1 MPDEKST
8 LLDVSTTAPAP
19 DSVRDQ
25 EVAVHHIRAV
35 GGGAAGLELVT
46 SLGDTLGR
54 HGRARITLIEKGR
67 THLWKPLL
75 HAIAAG
81 SMDPGG
87 HELNYLAQAH
97 WHHFRYR
104 FGEMIGLDRTKK
116 EVWIAATRD
125 EEGRQITPPRAFRYD
140 TLVIAVGS
148 VTNDFGTPGAAQ
160 YAVPLETPEQAM
172 RFNRRLVNACIRAH
186 AQDEPVQPGQLHVAI
201 LGAGATGTELAA
213 ELHRT
218 VREVVA
224 YGLDR
229 VDPEKDIRIILIE
242 AADRILPALPERIS
256 EATLRLLSNLGVEVR
271 TSAKVSE

>member
-1 MPDEKST
+1 MSRRRRQYP
-8 LLDVSTTAPAP
+8 LLCKTG
-19 DSVRDQ
+19 
-25 EVAVHHIRAV
+25 EGGLHHIGVV

-46 SLGDTLGR
+46 RLGDASAGAAR
-54 HGRARITLIEKGR
+54 RITLIEKGR

-75 HAIAAG
+75 HTIAAG

-116 EVWIAATRD
+116 EVWIAATHD

-160 YAVPLETPEQAM
+160 YAVPLETPEQATALA
-172 RFNRRLVNACIRAH
+172 RARL
-186 AQDEPVQPGQLHVAI
+186 DEGADAI
-201 LGAGATGTELAA
+201 KIFQGAWVSPEIMGWEGSGSIKASRGA
-213 ELHRT
+213 
-218 VREVVA
+218 
-224 YGLDR
+224 
-229 VDPEKDIRIILIE
+229 
-242 AADRILPALPERIS
+242 
-256 EATLRLLSNLGVEVR
+256 
-271 TSAKVSE
+271 

>member
-8 LLDVSTTAPAP
+8 LLDVSTKAPAP

-46 SLGDTLGR
+46 RLGDTLGR

-67 THLWKPLL
+67 THLWKRLL

-116 EVWIAATRD
+116 EVWIAATHDD
-125 EEGRQITPPRAFRYD
+125 ERWQITLPRAFRCD
-140 TLVIAVGS
+140 TLVIDGGS
-148 VTNDFGTPGAAQ
+148 VTNDFGTPGVSQ
-160 YAVPLETPEQAM
+160 YAVPLEGSRVISGYERRDSVSPRLLLSQTRWPGTRPE
-172 RFNRRLVNACIRAH
+172 
-186 AQDEPVQPGQLHVAI
+186 
-201 LGAGATGTELAA
+201 
-213 ELHRT
+213 
-218 VREVVA
+218 
-224 YGLDR
+224 
-229 VDPEKDIRIILIE
+229 
-242 AADRILPALPERIS
+242 ERIPWK
-256 EATLRLLSNLGVEVR
+256 AP
-271 TSAKVSE
+271 

>member
-8 LLDVSTTAPAP
+8 LLDVSTKAPAP

-25 EVAVHHIRAV
+25 EVAVHHIRIV

-46 SLGDTLGR
+46 RLGDTLGR

-116 EVWIAATRD
+116 EVWIAATHD

-140 TLVIAVGS
+140 TLVIAVGR
-148 VTNDFGTPGAAQ
+148 
-160 YAVPLETPEQAM
+160 PLETPVT
-172 RFNRRLVNACIRAH
+172 LDPPSTVSS
-186 AQDEPVQPGQLHVAI
+186 LH
-201 LGAGATGTELAA
+201 AGARDTTHGAN
-213 ELHRT
+213 
-218 VREVVA
+218 
-224 YGLDR
+224 
-229 VDPEKDIRIILIE
+229 
-242 AADRILPALPERIS
+242 DRICHQGRTAK
-256 EATLRLLSNLGVEVR
+256 LRRKAGFPDHGGNFPDR
-271 TSAKVSE
+271 PI